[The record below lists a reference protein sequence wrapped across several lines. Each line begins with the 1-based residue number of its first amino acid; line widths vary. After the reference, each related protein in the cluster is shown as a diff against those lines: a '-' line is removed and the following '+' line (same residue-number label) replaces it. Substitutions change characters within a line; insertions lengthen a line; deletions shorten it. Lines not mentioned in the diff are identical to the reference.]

1 MTAKAKKAGRP
12 LLTALHDTA
21 MDLHKAGFMDLES
34 LREYDALCLDDE
46 VFEAKDIVELRSQLQ
61 ISQGVLAAF
70 VNTTTSTMA
79 QWEAGD
85 KRPGGPARRVLWL
98 LKRNGLEALAEG
110 HDDSTDRD
118 L

>member
-12 LLTALHDTA
+12 LLTALHNTA
-21 MDLHKAGFMDLES
+21 TDLHKAGFMDLKS

-46 VFEAKDIVELRSQLQ
+46 VFEAIDIVKLRSQLQ

-70 VNTTTSTMA
+70 VNTTTSTVA

-85 KRPGGPARRVLWL
+85 NKRLGGPARRVLGL
-98 LKRNGLEALAEG
+98 LKRKGLEAFA
-110 HDDSTDRD
+110 
-118 L
+118 